1 MNARDS
7 SNRLSELLRRERHA
21 MAAFLVALADFDA
34 KRLWLELG
42 YPSLFTYL
50 NRELGLSKS
59 AAFYRKTAAELIQR
73 FPELVEPLED
83 GKLCLS
89 TVGELAQVLT
99 PENRDQ
105 VIPRFLHLSKQEAR
119 SVVAELKPVERPPR
133 REVVTTVRLAAA
145 APPSARDPEP
155 AAALELGALAT
166 ARVIA
171 PGSPAEL
178 VDAKVDTR
186 TVNAPVSRTTPPT
199 FEPLTAELR
208 RMHLTVTK
216 RLEAKVAAAK
226 EALSHSHPGASTEV
240 ILEAALD
247 LLLDRA
253 EKRKGL
259 VEKPRREKRPSRP
272 DHIPAEVKRA
282 VWVRDDGCC
291 RWALENGGTCGS
303 RHRLQYDHIQPKA
316 LGGKSTIENVRL
328 LCARHNLLAARKIFG
343 DAWMDSYAPARKATA
358 ATGRRDAGSAGAC
371 AEVPAAALTG
381 PT

>member
-7 SNRLSELLRRERHA
+7 SNRLSELLRREHHA
-21 MAAFLVALADFDA
+21 MAAVLVALAGFDA

-119 SVVAELKPVERPPR
+119 AVVAELKPVERPPR
-133 REVVTTVRLAAA
+133 REVMTTVRVAAA
-145 APPSARDPEP
+145 APPVRDPEP
-155 AAALELGALAT
+155 AAVLELGAPAT
-166 ARVIA
+166 ACVIA

-178 VDAKVDTR
+178 VDAKVATR
-186 TVNAPVSRTTPPT
+186 TVNAPISRTTPPT
-199 FEPLTAELR
+199 
-208 RMHLTVTK
+208 
-216 RLEAKVAAAK
+216 
-226 EALSHSHPGASTEV
+226 
-240 ILEAALD
+240 
-247 LLLDRA
+247 
-253 EKRKGL
+253 
-259 VEKPRREKRPSRP
+259 
-272 DHIPAEVKRA
+272 
-282 VWVRDDGCC
+282 
-291 RWALENGGTCGS
+291 WALENGGVCGS

-343 DAWMDSYAPARKATA
+343 DAWMDRYAPARKATA
-358 ATGRRDAGSAGAC
+358 ATGRRDAGSAGARS
-371 AEVPAAALTG
+371 EVPAAALTG
-381 PT
+381 PP

>member
-7 SNRLSELLRRERHA
+7 SIRLSELLRREHDA
-21 MAAFLVALADFDA
+21 MAAFLVALAGFDA

-42 YPSLFTYL
+42 YPSLFTHL

-99 PENRDQ
+99 PENRYQ

-119 SVVAELKPVERPPR
+119 AVVAELKPAERPPR
-133 REVVTTVRLAAA
+133 REVVTTVRVAAA
-145 APPSARDPEP
+145 ARPVRDPEP
-155 AAALELGALAT
+155 AAALALGVPAT

-178 VDAKVDTR
+178 VDARVAAR
-186 TVNAPVSRTTPPT
+186 TVNAQISRKAPT
-199 FEPLTAELR
+199 FEPLTADLR

-216 RLEAKVAAAK
+216 RFEAKVAAAK

-253 EKRKGL
+253 KKRKGL

-282 VWVRDDGCC
+282 VWVRDGGCC
-291 RWALENGGTCGS
+291 RWALENGGVCGS

-343 DAWMDSYAPARKATA
+343 DAWMDRCAPARKATA
-358 ATGRRDAGSAGAC
+358 ATGRRDAGSAGARFD
-371 AEVPAAALTG
+371 VPAAALTG

>member
-7 SNRLSELLRRERHA
+7 SIRLSELLRREHHA

-34 KRLWLELG
+34 KRLWAELG

-99 PENRDQ
+99 PENRYE

-133 REVVTTVRLAAA
+133 REVVTTVRVAAA
-145 APPSARDPEP
+145 APPVRDPEP
-155 AAALELGALAT
+155 AAVLELGAPAT
-166 ARVIA
+166 ACVIA

-178 VDAKVDTR
+178 VDAKVATR
-186 TVNAPVSRTTPPT
+186 TVNAPISRTTPPT
-199 FEPLTAELR
+199 FEPLTADLR

-216 RLEAKVAAAK
+216 RFEAKVADAGD
-226 EALSHSHPGASTEV
+226 ALSHSHPGASTEV

-282 VWVRDDGCC
+282 VWVRDGGCC
-291 RWALENGGTCGS
+291 RWALENGGVCGS

-316 LGGKSTIENVRL
+316 LGGKSTIDNVRL

-343 DAWMDSYAPARKATA
+343 DAWMDRYAPARKATA
-358 ATGRRDAGSAGAC
+358 AMGRRDADSAGARS
-371 AEVPAAALTG
+371 EVPAAALTG

>member
-7 SNRLSELLRRERHA
+7 SIRLSELLRREHHA
-21 MAAFLVALADFDA
+21 MAAFLVALAGFDA

-99 PENRDQ
+99 PENRDG

-119 SVVAELKPVERPPR
+119 AVVAELKPVERPPR
-133 REVVTTVRLAAA
+133 REVVTTVRIA
-145 APPSARDPEP
+145 APPPAHDPEP
-155 AAALELGALAT
+155 AAALELGARAT

-178 VDAKVDTR
+178 VDAKVAAR
-186 TVNAPVSRTTPPT
+186 TVNAPVSRREPPT
-199 FEPLTAELR
+199 FEPLTADLR

-216 RLEAKVAAAK
+216 RFEAKVAEAQN
-226 EALSHSHPGASTEV
+226 ALSHSHPGASTEV

-253 EKRKGL
+253 KKRKGL

-282 VWVRDDGCC
+282 VWVRDGGCC
-291 RWALENGGTCGS
+291 RWALENGGVCGS

-316 LGGKSTIENVRL
+316 LGGKSTTENVRL

-343 DAWMDSYAPARKATA
+343 DAWMDRYAPASKATA
-358 ATGRRDAGSAGAC
+358 ATGRRDGGSAGARS
-371 AEVPAAALTG
+371 EVPAAALTG